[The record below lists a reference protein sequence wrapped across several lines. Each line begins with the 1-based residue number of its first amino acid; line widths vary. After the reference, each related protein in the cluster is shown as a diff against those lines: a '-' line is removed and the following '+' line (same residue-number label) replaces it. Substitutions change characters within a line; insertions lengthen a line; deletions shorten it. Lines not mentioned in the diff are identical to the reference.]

1 MNVNKL
7 AATIVQLFLVLAFVL
22 AGIGMFGKFIQGTD
36 AGFYAL
42 AGYSLLAAIGWLV
55 VFFAIAATAQW
66 FRRRSIESA
75 CNKGK

>member
-42 AGYSLLAAIGWLV
+42 AGYSLLAAIG
-55 VFFAIAATAQW
+55 
-66 FRRRSIESA
+66 
-75 CNKGK
+75 

>member
-1 MNVNKL
+1 MWIQE
-7 AATIVQLFLVLAFVL
+7 AFWVLA
-22 AGIGMFGKFIQGTD
+22 
-36 AGFYAL
+36 
-42 AGYSLLAAIGWLV
+42 LLAAIGWLV